1 MMVWNTIAAWF
12 AANAQ
17 PIIYIIV
24 AIGLA
29 LLAWKTSFG
38 ARLVA
43 VLAYMSRMRWLIAL
57 ILIVIVILVVSGEIM
72 IDKYLGGS

>member
-1 MMVWNTIAAWF
+1 MVWNTIVTWF
-12 AANAQ
+12 TANAQ

-43 VLAYMSRMRWLIAL
+43 VLSYMSRMRWLIAL